1 MLTLVD
7 ELSIAECYVCPIEYY
22 DISGLNEG
30 EIPLIDA
37 FLEHYSGCCFE
48 WSEESSF
55 TRDSIT
61 GLWAD
66 CLDVK
71 VYKHAN

>member
-1 MLTLVD
+1 MLTLID

-22 DISGLNEG
+22 DVSGLNDC

-37 FLEHYSGCCFE
+37 FLEQYRDCCFE
-48 WSEESSF
+48 WSEEPSF

-61 GLWAD
+61 GMMAT

-71 VYKHAN
+71 VYKNEN